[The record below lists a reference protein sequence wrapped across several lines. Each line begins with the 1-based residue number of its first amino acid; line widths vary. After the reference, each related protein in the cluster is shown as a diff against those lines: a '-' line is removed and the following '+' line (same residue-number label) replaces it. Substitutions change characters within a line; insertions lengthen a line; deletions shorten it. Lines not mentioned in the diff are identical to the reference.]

1 MSRKKFFTE
10 KETEYWL
17 ETETRLLPMPDGSQ
31 KPVTSFR
38 LVWGAFDFLVKVG
51 RKTPARLVELSL
63 LNAQEMNLSFEES
76 FPAVIAYLDHGLRKQ
91 YGIN

>member
-1 MSRKKFFTE
+1 MGGKKFFTE

-17 ETETRLLPMPDGSQ
+17 ETETRLLPMPNGSE

-38 LVWGAFDFLVKVG
+38 LVWGALDFLVEVG
-51 RKTPARLVELSL
+51 SYTPARLVELSL
-63 LNAQEMNLSFEES
+63 INAQEMKISFEES
-76 FPAVIAYLDHGLRKQ
+76 FPAVIAYLDHILRKQ